1 MKAIAEVGP
10 VSVAIDAGHSSFQH
24 YSKGMHSIVI
34 CLLRIMALYLKKKV
48 VLCICLVQCMWSMEI
63 IYVGVYDEPRCSSE
77 DLNHG
82 VLAVGYG
89 QENGKDYWLV
99 KNR

>member
-1 MKAIAEVGP
+1 
-10 VSVAIDAGHSSFQH
+10 
-24 YSKGMHSIVI
+24 
-34 CLLRIMALYLKKKV
+34 
-48 VLCICLVQCMWSMEI
+48 MEI